1 VGVCASLFLSLCDI
15 HIHTHTHLL
24 QTPRC
29 TIIVLIMYTIAVG
42 HKQFREKD
50 CTVGSGN
57 PYLMHRLTFYSQT
70 VIFCLPT
77 KLVKQ
82 DLHGL

>member
-1 VGVCASLFLSLCDI
+1 MCVHLSFSLSVTY
-15 HIHTHTHLL
+15 THTHLL

-57 PYLMHRLTFYSQT
+57 PYIMHRLTFYSQTVSQT

-82 DLHGL
+82 DLCGL